1 VETGAW
7 APGGGRSSGGAS
19 LAPGGGRPRGGANER
34 AWRWRLGIP
43 NGGYRLG
50 LGPVE
55 RWPIARSNGWMPPVS
70 LPVPGSQPLQSSPL
84 TAHGPR
90 GWQLALGIG
99 SLENRIWVHMS
110 YAQHLYC
117 CSHTRQRQLEHCEL
131 AGGCFTAHWLVAGGW
146 LEHYALAGVW
156 RLEHCALAGGK
167 GNGWSIAALG
177 GGAWT

>member
-7 APGGGRSSGGAS
+7 APGGGRPSGGAR

-110 YAQHLYC
+110 YAQRVTDMDSLYPYPRNYYPRILY
-117 CSHTRQRQLEHCEL
+117 SIHTRTRGYENSPYPYP
-131 AGGCFTAHWLVAGGW
+131 T
-146 LEHYALAGVW
+146 
-156 RLEHCALAGGK
+156 GK
-167 GNGWSIAALG
+167 
-177 GGAWT
+177 